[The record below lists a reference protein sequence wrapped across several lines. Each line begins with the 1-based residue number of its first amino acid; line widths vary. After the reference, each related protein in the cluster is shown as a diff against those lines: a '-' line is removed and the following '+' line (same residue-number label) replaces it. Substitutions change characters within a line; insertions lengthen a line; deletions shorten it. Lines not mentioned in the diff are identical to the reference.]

1 MIITWG
7 KYGAVVDDA
16 GRASDALEDLK
27 GSFRPKSRFFNFIK
41 LDSVACEV
49 S

>member
-1 MIITWG
+1 VIIIWG

-16 GRASDALEDLK
+16 GRASNGLEDLK
-27 GSFRPKSRFFNFIK
+27 GSFRPKSRLFNFIK
-41 LDSVACEV
+41 LESVACEV